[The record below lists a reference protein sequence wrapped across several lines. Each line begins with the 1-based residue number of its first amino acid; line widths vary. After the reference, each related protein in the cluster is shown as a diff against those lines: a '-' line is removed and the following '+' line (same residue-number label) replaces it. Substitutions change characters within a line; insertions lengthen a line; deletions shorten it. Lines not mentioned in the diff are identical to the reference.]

1 MILHNLN
8 KSGTVINKGG
18 EIMILDGI
26 WVTDEEVIEIVNRL
40 RHRIDQLREENREL
54 QEQIRQFN
62 LEQEEQDR
70 F

>member
-1 MILHNLN
+1 
-8 KSGTVINKGG
+8 
-18 EIMILDGI
+18 MILDGR
-26 WVTDEEVIEIVNRL
+26 WLTDEEVIEIVNRL
-40 RHRIDQLREENREL
+40 RHRIDQLRDENREL

>member
-1 MILHNLN
+1 MILHNPD
-8 KSGTVINKGG
+8 KRGTVKNKGG
-18 EIMILDGI
+18 ENMILDGR
-26 WVTDEEVIEIVNRL
+26 WLTDEEVIEIVNRL

-54 QEQIRQFN
+54 QEQIRHFN

>member
-1 MILHNLN
+1 
-8 KSGTVINKGG
+8 
-18 EIMILDGI
+18 MILDGM

-54 QEQIRQFN
+54 QEQIRQYK
-62 LEQEEQDR
+62 LDDEEQDR